1 MLARR
6 AGSEPFSLGEA
17 QRSFAEAQKALV
29 VCPRACYLSAMGF
42 PKELLADHEEL
53 VFEKRPHWVALVPA
67 VLWTIGLLVALLLG
81 YRALDAIFDDNAT
94 TPKSVFALVVTGLW
108 LFLAVRAYFR
118 WRFTLFVLT
127 TDRLITRSG
136 VIAKHSKEIPLE
148 RINDV
153 TFTQSVIERVLGAGD
168 LLLDSSGDLGPARIT
183 AVQKPEE
190 VQLLIY
196 KETEKNENRM
206 RTPQVLQTHRE
217 PTIPEQIEALARL
230 KEQGT
235 LSDKEF
241 EAKKSELLGRM

>member
-1 MLARR
+1 VRPL
-6 AGSEPFSLGEA
+6 
-17 QRSFAEAQKALV
+17 
-29 VCPRACYLSAMGF
+29 ACYLSAMGF
-42 PKELLADHEEL
+42 PRDLLAEHEEL

-67 VLWTIGLLVALLLG
+67 ALWTIGLLVALLLG
-81 YRALDAIFDDNAT
+81 YSALDSIFDPDAN
-94 TPKSVFALVVTGLW
+94 TPKSIFAIIITGLW
-108 LFLAVRAYFR
+108 IFFAVVAYMK

-153 TFTQSVIERVLGAGD
+153 TFTQSVVERMLGAGD

-206 RTPQVLQTHRE
+206 RTPLLQQTHRE

-235 LSDKEF
+235 LSDEEF
-241 EAKKSELLGRM
+241 ESKKRELLDRM

>member
-1 MLARR
+1 MA
-6 AGSEPFSLGEA
+6 F
-17 QRSFAEAQKALV
+17 
-29 VCPRACYLSAMGF
+29 PR
-42 PKELLADHEEL
+42 ELLAEHEEL
-53 VFEKRPHWVALVPA
+53 IFEKRPHWVALVPA

-81 YRALDAIFDDNAT
+81 YRALDAIFDDGAT
-94 TPKSVFALVVTGLW
+94 TSKGVFAVVVTGLW
-108 LFLAVRAYFR
+108 LFLAVKAYFQ

-153 TFTQSVIERVLGAGD
+153 TFTQSVIERMLGAGD

-190 VQLLIY
+190 VQLIIY

-235 LSDKEF
+235 LSDEEF
-241 EAKKSELLGRM
+241 EAKKRELLGRM

>member
-1 MLARR
+1 
-6 AGSEPFSLGEA
+6 
-17 QRSFAEAQKALV
+17 
-29 VCPRACYLSAMGF
+29 MGF
-42 PKELLADHEEL
+42 PQDLLAEHEEL

-67 VLWTIGLLVALLLG
+67 ALWTIALLVALMVGNVLID
-81 YRALDAIFDDNAT
+81 AVFDTAPKAIFALIVAGLW
-94 TPKSVFALVVTGLW
+94 VFLALVP
-108 LFLAVRAYFR
+108 FMR

-136 VIAKHSKEIPLE
+136 VIAKQSKEIPLE

-183 AVQKPEE
+183 DVQNPEE

-206 RTPQVLQTHRE
+206 RTPHLHQTHRE

-235 LSDKEF
+235 LSDEEF
-241 EAKKSELLGRM
+241 ESKKRELLGRM